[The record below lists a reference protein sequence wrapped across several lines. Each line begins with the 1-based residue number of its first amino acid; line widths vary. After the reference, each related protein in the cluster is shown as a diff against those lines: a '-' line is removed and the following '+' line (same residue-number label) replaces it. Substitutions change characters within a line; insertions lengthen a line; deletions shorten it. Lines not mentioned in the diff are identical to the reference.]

1 MSDFAVRISVRNARL
16 LRAMKAAGYKTQTEL
31 CRAMGRHITHVNA
44 LFTFRTSPILED
56 GEWSELAMDIS
67 SMLRLEP
74 EELWPAELARFRM
87 KKNSREV
94 LMSADEVRSI
104 AAPCKMEVDR
114 MALNKLI
121 GTLAPRHKSV
131 IEARF
136 GLVDGAEATLED
148 IAKEQ
153 GVTRERIRQHEMKAI
168 RTMKRE
174 AVRKRMMPAETLGRY
189 QLMLLEKGK

>member
-1 MSDFAVRISVRNARL
+1 MSDFAVKISVRNARL
-16 LRAMKAAGYKTQTEL
+16 LRAMKAAGYATQADL
-31 CRAMGRHITHVNA
+31 ARAMGKHVTHVNS
-44 LFTFRTSPILED
+44 LFTFRKSPLLED

-67 SMLRLEP
+67 SMLHLEP
-74 EELWPAELARFRM
+74 EDLWPAELARFRM

-94 LMSADEVRSI
+94 LMSSDEVRSI

-114 MALNKLI
+114 VALGKLI
-121 GTLAPRHKSV
+121 GTLPPRHKSV

-153 GVTRERIRQHEMKAI
+153 GVTRERIRQQEMKAF
-168 RTMKRE
+168 RTMQTE
-174 AVRKRMMPAETLGRY
+174 ARRKRMMPAKEERRW
-189 QLMLLEKGK
+189 